1 MIGTLR
7 FVWLLALLAA
17 AALIGVWLRADPG
30 YLFLRW
36 QGYEIR
42 TYLVVAVAVTV
53 LVGILCV
60 LVYWLL
66 FRWPKKLLAQQR
78 ARRARDL
85 DLATLARIE
94 GRPKLAEKLYERAT
108 GYPTLR
114 AGALLQH
121 ADLAESLGDHQR
133 AQVLLS
139 QAAAL
144 PAAKHAAQLQAL
156 RLRPND
162 AESLADLRALAA
174 ATNPP
179 PAALGM
185 LAERLAAAGDW
196 RGALE
201 HLQKAR
207 KSRGTGP
214 DQLHQLQRQVL
225 RHCLQTAAD
234 SEALLA
240 VWRGVPSKDYRR
252 DGEAIALLGAAERR
266 LLLDKPGLAAD
277 ALVAAMKREWDPKL
291 ALLYPELPGV
301 AGAQALR
308 RAEGWLSAHPKSPE
322 LLLGLARLCR
332 REELWGKARDYLNMA
347 LAQSPSAAAWEEW
360 GRLSDAQ
367 SDQREARRGYLNAL
381 RVARGESA
389 A

>member
-1 MIGTLR
+1 VIAALR

-30 YLFLRW
+30 YLFIRW
-36 QGYEIR
+36 QGYEVR
-42 TYLVVAVAVTV
+42 TYLVVAVAVTA
-53 LVGILCV
+53 LAGLLCV
-60 LVYWLL
+60 LAYWLL
-66 FRWPKKLLAQQR
+66 FRWPKRLVAQQR

-94 GRPKLAEKLYERAT
+94 GRPKLAEKLYERAAS
-108 GYPTLR
+108 YPTLR

-121 ADLAESLGDHQR
+121 ADLAESLADHAR
-133 AQVLLS
+133 AQDLLS
-139 QAAAL
+139 QASAL
-144 PAAKHAAQLQAL
+144 PAARHAAQLQAL
-156 RLRPND
+156 RRRPAD

-179 PAALGM
+179 PAALGL
-185 LAERLAAAGDW
+185 LAERLAASGDW

-201 HLQKAR
+201 QLQKAR
-207 KSRGTGP
+207 KSRGAGP

-225 RHCLQTAAD
+225 RLCLQTATD
-234 SEALLA
+234 TEALLA
-240 VWRGVPSKDYRR
+240 VWRGVPTKEYRR
-252 DGEAIALLGAAERR
+252 EAEAIALLGEAERR
-266 LLLDKPGLAAD
+266 LRLDKPGLAAD
-277 ALVAAMKREWDPKL
+277 ALVSAMKKEWDPKL

-301 AGAQALR
+301 SGSPALR
-308 RAEGWLSAHPKSPE
+308 RAEGWLSAHPKSPQ

-347 LAQSPSAAAWEEW
+347 LAGAPSAAAWEEW

-367 SDQREARRGYLNAL
+367 NDQREARRGYLNAL
-381 RVARGESA
+381 RVARGEA
-389 A
+389 AT